1 MNATSASP
9 AEAGRSPGS
18 APAPSRRMVDAP
30 TRAFH
35 WLFALS
41 FLGAYLTGDGER
53 WRLVHVTLGYT
64 MIGLLAFRLGWG
76 LFGPRHARLSLWFAR
91 LRNAP
96 ALLQSLRA
104 GRPHLAAVRPLL
116 NALAIVALLAL
127 AVVTTASGY
136 VLYDETFGGVL
147 EDAVEEVHEA
157 MGNGMLALVLLHV
170 ALVVGASLFK
180 GQHQV
185 RAMVSGR
192 VPGRGPD
199 LVKQNRPLLAVLM
212 LAAVLAFWGWQWQ
225 GAPAQAGEPG
235 AAWGEEVSQLP
246 GRDRHG
252 HDDDAD

>member
-9 AEAGRSPGS
+9 AEAGP
-18 APAPSRRMVDAP
+18 APADAPVPSRRMVDAP

-35 WLFALS
+35 WLFALG
-41 FLGAYLTGDGER
+41 FVGAYLTGDGER

-64 MIGLLAFRLGWG
+64 LVGLLAFRLLWG

-96 ALLQSLRA
+96 ALLRSLRG
-104 GRPHLAAVRPLL
+104 GRPNLAAVRPLL

-136 VLYDETFGGVL
+136 LLYDETFGGML
-147 EDAVEEVHEA
+147 EEAMEEVHEA
-157 MGNGMLALVLLHV
+157 TGNGMLAVVLLHV
-170 ALVVGASLFK
+170 ALVVGASLLK
-180 GQHQV
+180 GQHQI

-192 VPGRGPD
+192 IPGRGPD
-199 LVKQNRPLLAVLM
+199 LVKNNRPLLAVLM

-225 GAPAQAGEPG
+225 GAPQRGDKASAGTPHASVFERG
-235 AAWGEEVSQLP
+235 A
-246 GRDRHG
+246 RHR
-252 HDDDAD
+252 DDDDD